1 MDEGTEPVG
10 ISVNQSKLL
19 FYENDYITTLT
30 NLIQKYDVP
39 GNLIT
44 LEILEGLAADHVDEL
59 NHKISLLQ
67 EQGFRISMDDF
78 GSGYSSLNILG
89 NLHIDELK
97 LDRGFLMEVSDG
109 RDARARIIMEQIVQL
124 TRRLQIST
132 VVEGVETA
140 ENEKLCSDMGCDLGQ
155 GYYYS
160 RPIPR
165 EEFNRKYMEQVQ

>member
-1 MDEGTEPVG
+1 
-10 ISVNQSKLL
+10 
-19 FYENDYITTLT
+19 
-30 NLIQKYDVP
+30 
-39 GNLIT
+39 
-44 LEILEGLAADHVDEL
+44 
-59 NHKISLLQ
+59 
-67 EQGFRISMDDF
+67 MDDF